1 MNSHNLKLTKEE
13 ADKAFWI
20 LLDNAKL
27 YTING
32 RHYYMCQEV
41 FEILE
46 KYSEEV
52 EDESIMGA

>member
-13 ADKAFWI
+13 ADKVFWI
-20 LLDNAKL
+20 LLDNVEM

-32 RHYYMCQEV
+32 IHYYECQQV
-41 FEILE
+41 FDILV

-52 EDESIMGA
+52 SDES